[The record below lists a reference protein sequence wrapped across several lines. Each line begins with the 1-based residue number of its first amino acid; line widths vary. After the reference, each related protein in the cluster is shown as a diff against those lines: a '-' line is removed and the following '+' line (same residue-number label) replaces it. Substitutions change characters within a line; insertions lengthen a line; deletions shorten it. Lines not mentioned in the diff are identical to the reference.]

1 MDSLTVNLF
10 IDTSKQLGPDSK
22 TFRKYDELLTPV
34 DGISSISIG
43 TFDLIHDLFCL
54 SF

>member
-43 TFDLIHDLFCL
+43 KFDLIHELFCL
-54 SF
+54 